1 MTTVLKN
8 IAIVCDTRLW
18 SRASSP
24 HCTDGAAEAP
34 RGGGAA
40 GDRESEGELGS
51 SLALPAVAGTNSLHF
66 LLILVPQEAWAL
78 GRRAPREDPSCAC
91 RPATS
96 PCCLTWPTEP
106 TPTPATSPKSS
117 RPVVELGFCLRY
129 VLMSPEGTTRRPLPS
144 DPQCPLVWNTIET

>member
-1 MTTVLKN
+1 MTLDYGVEPPLP
-8 IAIVCDTRLW
+8 IAQMGLLR
-18 SRASSP
+18 P
-24 HCTDGAAEAP
+24 PGE
-34 RGGGAA
+34 GGAA

-106 TPTPATSPKSS
+106 TPTPAKSPKSR

-144 DPQCPLVWNTIET
+144 DPQCPLGGTRLKHDHSHSLQQ

>member
-1 MTTVLKN
+1 MTLDYGVQPPLP
-8 IAIVCDTRLW
+8 IAQMGLLR
-18 SRASSP
+18 P
-24 HCTDGAAEAP
+24 PGE
-34 RGGGAA
+34 GGAA

-96 PCCLTWPTEP
+96 PCCLTQPTEP
-106 TPTPATSPKSS
+106 TPTLAKSPKSS

-144 DPQCPLVWNTIET
+144 DPQCPLGGTRLKHDHSHSLQQ